1 MNIDN
6 DELLTQPEQH
16 NRKKYPSFSN
26 HIKKKIKILNS
37 NNEKIMSSINKS
49 TNKKTHFYISNKENI

>member
-26 HIKKKIKILNS
+26 HIKKKLK
-37 NNEKIMSSINKS
+37 
-49 TNKKTHFYISNKENI
+49 Y